1 MELRHLRYFVTVAS
15 ELHFGRA
22 ANKLHIS
29 QPPLSMQI
37 RDLEREVGVELL
49 YRTKRSVSLT
59 QAGTAFFD
67 EAKDI
72 LKRVNHAKLSA
83 QQAARGEV
91 GDLTIGFISV
101 ADYNL
106 LPYVLREFQKEYPS
120 VSLGLR
126 EATTDTQLGDLRNGV
141 IDIGFLLPPVNAE
154 GIKSFL
160 IAKEKLIAVLPTN
173 HPQAKAKRA
182 ISIKSL
188 ASSSFIMTPR
198 HHAPGLYDSIIGFCE
213 KFKVYPHVAQEAIQ
227 MQTIVSLVSAEMG
240 VSLIPESIQK
250 LQRTGVVY
258 KPIKETTPTIEIHLA
273 WKESNELPSLNRFL
287 EFTKNSMKTYKK
299 D

>member
-22 ANKLHIS
+22 ASKLNIS

-59 QAGTAFFD
+59 QAGSAFLD

-72 LKRVNHAKLSA
+72 ISRVNRAKTSA
-83 QQAARGEV
+83 QQAGRGES
-91 GDLTIGFISV
+91 GNLTIGFISV
-101 ADYNL
+101 ADYNV
-106 LPYVLREFQKEYPS
+106 LPHVLREFQKKYPS

-126 EATTDTQLGDLRNGV
+126 EATTDTQLADLASGV
-141 IDIGFLLPPVNAE
+141 IDIGFLLSPVNTE
-154 GIKSFL
+154 GIASFL
-160 IAKEKLIAVLPTN
+160 IAKARLIAVLPAN
-173 HPQAKAKRA
+173 HPQAKTKNA

-188 ASSSFIMTPR
+188 AASPFIMTPR
-198 HHAPGLYDSIIGFCE
+198 QHAPGLYDSIIRFCE
-213 KFKVYPHVAQEAIQ
+213 KFEVRPRIAQEAIQ

-240 VSLIPESIQK
+240 VSLIPESIQN

-258 KPIKETTPTIEIHLA
+258 KAIKEVTPTIEIHLA
-273 WKESNELPSLNRFL
+273 WKESNQLPSLNRFL
-287 EFTKNSMKTYKK
+287 EVTRNSMKTYVK

>member
-1 MELRHLRYFVTVAS
+1 
-15 ELHFGRA
+15 
-22 ANKLHIS
+22 
-29 QPPLSMQI
+29 MQI

-59 QAGTAFFD
+59 QAGSAFFD

-72 LKRVNHAKLSA
+72 LRRVNHAKTSA
-83 QQAARGEV
+83 QQAARGEI

-106 LPYVLREFQKEYPS
+106 LPYVLREFQKKYPS

-126 EATTDTQLGDLRNGV
+126 EATTDTQLTDLRNGV
-141 IDIGFLLPPVNAE
+141 IDLGFLLPPVNAE

-160 IAKEKLIAVLPTN
+160 IAKEKLIAVLPAN
-173 HPQAKAKRA
+173 HPEATAKHA
-182 ISIKSL
+182 ISIRSL

-198 HHAPGLYDSIIGFCE
+198 QHAPGLYDSIIRFCE
-213 KFKVYPHVAQEAIQ
+213 KFKVYPHIAQEAIQ

-258 KPIKETTPTIEIHLA
+258 KAIKEVTPTIEIHLA
-273 WKESNELPSLNRFL
+273 WKESNQLPSLDRFL
-287 EFTKNSMKTYKK
+287 EFTKKSMKTYEK